1 MRRSGL
7 LPFLLLVALLGA
19 AGLLLS
25 APDSSPAT
33 ASLRSDAPRR
43 TGYTLPATT
52 CDFTPLSFN
61 LVGVGPLE
69 AMRPFS
75 VTADDTFEQF
85 IAPPITAT
93 AASTASVMVD
103 TGFTGSVGGGI
114 VGTFTLANL
123 NGLLVTS

>member
-1 MRRSGL
+1 MRRSVL
-7 LPFLLLVALLGA
+7 LPFMLLAASLGL

-25 APDSSPAT
+25 APGPYPAT
-33 ASLRSDAPRR
+33 AAPTRA
-43 TGYTLPATT
+43 GSMLPATT

-75 VTADDTFEQF
+75 VTAGDTFEQF

-93 AASTASVMVD
+93 AASSASVMVD
-103 TGFTGSVGGGI
+103 SSFTG
-114 VGTFTLANL
+114 
-123 NGLLVTS
+123 

>member
-1 MRRSGL
+1 MRRSVL
-7 LPFLLLVALLGA
+7 LPFLLLVASLGA

-25 APDSSPAT
+25 APDPGPAT
-33 ASLRSDAPRR
+33 AAAPMR
-43 TGYTLPATT
+43 TGSVLPAVT

-75 VTADDTFEQF
+75 VTAGDTFEQF

-93 AASTASVMVD
+93 AASTASVIVD
-103 TGFTGSVGGGI
+103 NGFTG
-114 VGTFTLANL
+114 
-123 NGLLVTS
+123 